1 MNSSKRDAIPDG
13 QFEGFRAFLDFIAFR
28 IEKDYCAKHVLKEDE
43 KIVLFHKPV
52 GDEVCTRIIET
63 LEDRKRAVPVD
74 YFPSPVKQ
82 GGYFC
87 FWVRKLKPY
96 YVSPEYKDKLPLTMS
111 IYLNEICA
119 WFGGI
124 WLMEIVEKNRVI
136 TAIERGILN
145 EILPD
150 LRYHSMSP
158 TAVVLMY
165 QAFTHRV

>member
-1 MNSSKRDAIPDG
+1 MNGAKRDAIPNW
-13 QFEGFRAFLDFIAFR
+13 QIEGFRAFFEFVASNV
-28 IEKDYCAKHVLKEDE
+28 ESDYRAKCGLKENE
-43 KIVLFHKPV
+43 NIILFHKPV
-52 GDEVCTRIIET
+52 SDEVCTKIIET
-63 LEDRKRAVPVD
+63 LEDRKRTVPVD
-74 YFPSPVKQ
+74 YFPSSVKQ

-96 YVSPEYKDKLPLTMS
+96 YISPKYTNKSPLTMS

-124 WLMEIVEKNRVI
+124 WLMEIVEKKRMINTVE
-136 TAIERGILN
+136 AGMLN

-165 QAFTHRV
+165 QAFTRKI